1 MTNMRLR
8 NASALLAVVG
18 ILGGCVVAGQA
29 SLDDPLDDPRI
40 ARGQAVAQEW
50 CATCHG
56 FDRPVRGAG
65 APSFA
70 EIAAR
75 PGRDAAYLAG
85 FLREDHFPMTT
96 YRLFEHEKDEVAAFI
111 LSLHRN

>member
-1 MTNMRLR
+1 MRLR
-8 NASALLAVVG
+8 SASALLAVAG
-18 ILGGCVVAGQA
+18 ILGGCAVAGQP
-29 SLDDPLDDPRI
+29 PLDDPRI

-56 FDRPVRGAG
+56 FDSPVRGAG

-75 PGRDAAYLAG
+75 PGRDVAYLAG

-111 LSLHRN
+111 LSLRRS